1 MTVEKRKTE
10 KRMKRQE
17 SHVFIYA
24 YPFCPHTKTGTY
36 ALPETSLANIK
47 LT

>member
-17 SHVFIYA
+17 SHVSIYA
-24 YPFCPHTKTGTY
+24 YPFCPHTKTGKR
-36 ALPETSLANIK
+36 ALPETSLTNIK
-47 LT
+47 MT

>member
-17 SHVFIYA
+17 SHVSIYA
-24 YPFCPHTKTGTY
+24 YPFCPHTKTRQR
-36 ALPETSLANIK
+36 ALPETGLANIK
-47 LT
+47 MT

>member
-17 SHVFIYA
+17 SQVSIYA
-24 YPFCPHTKTGTY
+24 YPFCPHTKTGKCV
-36 ALPETSLANIK
+36 LPEK
-47 LT
+47 LVWPI